1 MHYTDTAV
9 AHKTQKALTDEELNV
24 LMEKILPIIVEKGL
38 KSTTMDIVSSRLG
51 MSKRTLYE
59 IFGSK
64 SRMIKEVL
72 EANGRKNHEMV
83 KEAFATSGNVMEAF
97 IKIYRHTRDTLG
109 KTNVNFF
116 KDMDRLYR
124 DERKTYDDIRE
135 GRYLE
140 MMKIFEKGVSEGMFR
155 ADVDFLIQSRIMTI
169 QMESL
174 KRMEELF
181 PPDIELQ
188 RVYDALIVGMLRSIA
203 SPKGMKI
210 LDRLTEEITN
220 K

>member
-1 MHYTDTAV
+1 MHYTETAV

-97 IKIYRHTRDTLG
+97 IKIYMHTRDTLG

-124 DERKTYDDIRE
+124 DERKTYDDTRE

-140 MMKIFEKGVSEGMFR
+140 MRKIFEKGVSEGMFR